1 MQAPSRDEVIAANI
15 EVHSKMAATYDIQ
28 EPHFRS
34 ENKEKVRRK
43 LQQLRKA
50 TGPKLLDIGCGTGF
64 IINIAHDLFA
74 EIHGADVTQEML
86 DRVDLSPGNITLH
99 NCAVE
104 TLPFADASFNAI
116 SAYAFIHHV
125 RDYRVVLAEALR
137 VLKPGGMMYIDL
149 EPNRL
154 FWSAMVSLENRPPA
168 EVANYST
175 IVKREIQSVLH
186 TDERVEEEFGVAS
199 ETFNN
204 AEYTKSVLGGI
215 EPFEFRQCCL
225 ELGAKACDVRFEWYL
240 GQGAVMHGKSFEVAA
255 DVDEFLRDALPMSA
269 PFFKYLEFIVTR

>member
-15 EVHSKMAATYDIQ
+15 EVHSKMAATYDTQ
-28 EPHFRS
+28 EPHFRP
-34 ENKEKVRRK
+34 ENREKVRRK
-43 LQQLRKA
+43 LQLLRKA

-64 IINIAHDLFA
+64 IINMAHDLFA
-74 EIHGADVTQEML
+74 EVHGVDVTQAML
-86 DRVDLSPGNITLH
+86 DRVDISPGNITLH
-99 NCAVE
+99 NGAVE
-104 TLPFADASFNAI
+104 ALPFENASFDAI

-137 VLKPGGMMYIDL
+137 VLKPGGVMYIDL

-154 FWSAMVSLENRPPA
+154 FWSAMVDLEKRPA
-168 EVANYST
+168 DEVAGYSA

-215 EPFEFRQCCL
+215 DPFEFRQCCL

-240 GQGAVMHGKSFEVAA
+240 GQGAVMHGKSFQTATEVDAY
-255 DVDEFLRDALPMSA
+255 LRDALPLSA
-269 PFFKYLEFIVTR
+269 SFFKYLEFNITR